1 MTGGRFSFRF
11 SFGLEQ
17 EALLIPAGRPLP
29 AMPAIVR
36 LRRPARVD
44 DAIDRTARRVGLLG
58 RRRRAV
64 AALKLSCLTLST
76 PP

>member
-1 MTGGRFSFRF
+1 MLEGLREVAALPDTASF
-11 SFGLEQ
+11 
-17 EALLIPAGRPLP
+17 ALIPAGRPLP